1 MILSQ
6 LLIELVTLY
15 AFSLNGFDMVLKTS
29 MCVESVDRR
38 LVMKG
43 ITTHIHDQNCYS
55 CYLLRIEG
63 LLLGTHYT

>member
-6 LLIELVTLY
+6 LLVELVTLY
-15 AFSLNGFDMVLKTS
+15 AISLNEFDMVLKTS

-38 LVMKG
+38 LVTKE

-55 CYLLRIEG
+55 CYLPRIQG
-63 LLLGTHYT
+63 LLIGTHHT